1 MTIPAIFY
9 SATWLTGAA
18 AGLVPA
24 VIAAIRGKELT
35 TIALSACAAV
45 LMAELLQNIFL

>member
-9 SATWLTGAA
+9 SATWLAGAA

-35 TIALSACAAV
+35 TVAVSACAAV
-45 LMAELLQNIFL
+45 LLAKLLQSIFL